1 MFAEKFQIYSV
12 KITEKYISGSKNLIC
27 SFLLMPSNKNRPQA
41 FIIIAQAQGNYPFF
55 QSSLF

>member
-27 SFLLMPSNKNRPQA
+27 SFLLMPPKKTRPQA
-41 FIIIAQAQGNYPFF
+41 FIIIAQAQ
-55 QSSLF
+55 